1 MQETG
6 AKKPTTFDNPSVV
19 YSQSDASG
27 YFTESFEDPAF
38 PPAGWLKASPDG
50 GTGWERIVAGTT
62 PLPGWTG
69 GAAYTPPSGGTA
81 SAYATWTTGGTS
93 SNDQWLITPHIM
105 NVQPGDSLVF
115 WILLHGYSNAY
126 ADNVD
131 ILAST
136 TGTAT
141 TDFTTTIDLL
151 TWTAGTVD
159 TQWTRYAYALT
170 NFVSAGSNIYVGF
183 REHVADNFNDGAAVL
198 LDLVSAEMFVP
209 VELVSFNAS
218 ISEGEVLLNWV
229 TATETNNQGFEVQR
243 KSDSEFQS
251 VAFIEG
257 NGTTTE
263 AKQYSF
269 VDNNLQPGHYTYR
282 LKQMDFDGTFEYSNE
297 VEVDFLVPSEYSLNQ
312 NYPNPFNPST
322 KISFSLP
329 VESHVTLKVF
339 NLLGEEVT
347 NLINGSFTA
356 GTHNLNFDASNLNSG
371 LYFYQMEA
379 QGIDGSNFS
388 QVKKMMLT
396 K

>member
-1 MQETG
+1 
-6 AKKPTTFDNPSVV
+6 
-19 YSQSDASG
+19 
-27 YFTESFEDPAF
+27 
-38 PPAGWLKASPDG
+38 
-50 GTGWERIVAGTT
+50 
-62 PLPGWTG
+62 
-69 GAAYTPPSGGTA
+69 
-81 SAYATWTTGGTS
+81 
-93 SNDQWLITPHIM
+93 
-105 NVQPGDSLVF
+105 
-115 WILLHGYSNAY
+115 LLHGYSNAY

-356 GTHNLNFDASNLNSG
+356 GTHNLNFDASNMNSG
-371 LYFYQMEA
+371 LYFYQIEA